1 MTRVMLILV
10 AALAFWQ
17 VAYRQEPLVQARRDF
32 HIARGEPLENTPP
45 LVAFTTVALG
55 GFRGI
60 IADLLWLRSS
70 QLQQNGKYFELVQ
83 LADWITKLQPRMAP
97 VWAFHGWN
105 MSYNVSVLFNEP
117 ADRWRWVRQGIA
129 LLRDEGLYYNPGDAN
144 LYRELS
150 WIYLNKLAGNLDQM
164 NLYYKQQWAGE
175 MQALFGGARPD
186 YANLPATR
194 AELMRKDYKLDPA
207 FMQYVDEEYGPLDW
221 RLPQAHAIY
230 WACRGRPYARG
241 FTAVQIERLILQS
254 VADAALQG
262 ALFSNPAE
270 EVFIPGPNLAIFA
283 KARRAYESAAAENP
297 DEPSI
302 QSGHR
307 NFLRTALMVLYTYD
321 RLAEARDVLADLRRW
336 YPDPAYEA
344 DLDTYV
350 YRQLTEFLTEMNQR
364 EALNMVGGSLQQSW
378 FWLAMGDEERA
389 QGFQQ
394 LARTVWRQYMQS
406 RPTAEAAQQSGL
418 PPFDELN
425 TQARTAVRESL
436 LTPQARER
444 LTTSP

>member
-1 MTRVMLILV
+1 MTRVILALV
-10 AALAFWQ
+10 AVLAFWQ
-17 VAYRQEPLVQARRDF
+17 VGLRQEPLVQARRDF
-32 HIARGEPLENTPP
+32 HLARGEPLENTPP

-70 QLQQNGKYFELVQ
+70 QLQQEGKYFELVQ

-105 MSYNVSVLFNEP
+105 LSYNVSALFNDP

-129 LLRDEGLYYNPGDAN
+129 LLRDEGLRYNPGEAN

-175 MQALFGGARPD
+175 MQALFGGPRPD
-186 YANLPATR
+186 YANLPAAQ
-194 AELMRKDYKLDPA
+194 AERMRRDYKLDPA
-207 FMQYVDEEYGPLDW
+207 LMQQVDEEYGPLDW

-230 WACRGRPYARG
+230 WAWRGRDYAKG
-241 FTAVQIERLILQS
+241 SAALQLERLIFQS
-254 VADAALQG
+254 MADAALQG
-262 ALFSNPAE
+262 ALFSHPGE

-283 KARRAYESAAAENP
+283 KARHAYESAVAAHP
-297 DEPSI
+297 DEPGV

-307 NFLRTALMVLYTYD
+307 NFLRTALMALYTHH
-321 RLAEARDVLADLRRW
+321 RLAEARDILADLRRR
-336 YPDPAYEA
+336 YPDPAYET
-344 DLDTYV
+344 DLDTYI
-350 YRQLTEFLTEMNQR
+350 YRQLTEFVTGMDQR
-364 EALNMVGGSLQQSW
+364 QALNVVGGSLQQSW

-389 QGFQQ
+389 QGFQG
-394 LARTVWRQYMQS
+394 LARTVWRQYMQG
-406 RPTAEAAQQSGL
+406 RTTADAAQRAGL
-418 PPFDELN
+418 PPFDELSA
-425 TQARTAVRESL
+425 QARAAVREAL
-436 LTPQARER
+436 ATPQARER
-444 LTTSP
+444 LTTAP